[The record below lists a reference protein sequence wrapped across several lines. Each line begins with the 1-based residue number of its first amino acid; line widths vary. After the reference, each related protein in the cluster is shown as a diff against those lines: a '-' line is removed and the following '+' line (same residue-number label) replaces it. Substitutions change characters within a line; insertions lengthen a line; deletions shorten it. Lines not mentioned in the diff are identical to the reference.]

1 MVKPNAAGG
10 SRGEPERRGRQSPH
24 GSLSLGP
31 RVGEIILWCLDNHRV
46 RGKATERKT
55 ERTELAEVF

>member
-1 MVKPNAAGG
+1 M
-10 SRGEPERRGRQSPH
+10 GEPEGRGRPSPH

-31 RVGEIILWCLDNHRV
+31 RVGEIILWCRDNHRV

-55 ERTELAEVF
+55 KSAGLAGVL